1 MIDFTPLVRRHFMAR
16 LYEQLRYKDYAD
28 AIQQGV
34 LVKLVEKAALTE
46 MGRRYDFSSLRTYK
60 QFASRVPLFSYEDL
74 QP

>member
-34 LVKLVEKAALTE
+34 LVKLVEKAALTG
-46 MGRRYDFSSLRTYK
+46 MVSASS
-60 QFASRVPLFSYEDL
+60 ASYRQNESSTP
-74 QP
+74 